1 MDIAITPRHRRYI
14 DDKVKSG
21 AYESPDEVIREG
33 LRLLESE
40 DERRQ
45 RLVRLQQEVE
55 QGFAGP
61 FTPWTKKDSE
71 QVRRKISRRT
81 QSRK

>member
-1 MDIAITPRHRRYI
+1 MDIALTPRHRRYI
-14 DDKVKSG
+14 DDKIKSG
-21 AYESPDEVIREG
+21 AYESANEVIREG

-45 RLVRLQQEVE
+45 RLVRFQQEVE
-55 QGFAGP
+55 KGFAGP

-71 QVRRKISRRT
+71 QVRRKISQSAR
-81 QSRK
+81 SRK